1 MHKAYLLLKKVP
13 AGKVTTY
20 GAIARTCST
29 SPRAVGSLMRS
40 NKHPEI
46 YPCYKVV
53 RSTGE
58 VGGYCGQA
66 KGKKILKK
74 VSLLRKD
81 GIEISGGK
89 IDLKKFGH
97 EFT

>member
-20 GAIARTCST
+20 GAIAKACNT
-29 SPRAVGSLMRS
+29 SPRAIGSLMRS
-40 NKHPEI
+40 NRHPEI

-53 RSTGE
+53 KSTGE
-58 VGGYCGQA
+58 VGGYCGKA

-81 GIEISGGK
+81 GIEIVSGK
-89 IDLKKFGH
+89 VNIERFGH
-97 EFT
+97 KF